1 MIIRVLAGLVVAP
14 IAGLAAL
21 YGASM
26 VFEAP
31 VSEPVS
37 EPIPVTEP
45 HEPAS
50 SERDE
55 PDYLQDDHDYIE
67 GGSSLY
73 ADEVDMT
80 LLIQVFE
87 ATPPGELALIGG
99 FDADYVDGPAY
110 AERLRQIQAAPSRPE
125 TLSPG
130 ESYES
135 ASVDCVHGETFIECR
150 LEIHT
155 EFLESDGDQ
164 SLLGESSEIYEFSL
178 ADSDDDMVFFTGPGI
193 RVMYAG

>member
-1 MIIRVLAGLVVAP
+1 MIIRVLAGLVIAP
-14 IAGLAAL
+14 IAGVAAL

-37 EPIPVTEP
+37 EPIPVNEP
-45 HEPAS
+45 VEAYA

-55 PDYLQDDHDYIE
+55 PGYFQDDHDYIE
-67 GGSSLY
+67 GGSSFY
-73 ADEVDMT
+73 ADEVD
-80 LLIQVFE
+80 LPFLIKVFE
-87 ATPPGELALIGG
+87 DTLPGELPLIGG
-99 FDADYVDGPAY
+99 IDAAYVDGAAY
-110 AERLRQIQAAPSRPE
+110 AGRLRQILSAPSRPE

-135 ASVDCVHGETFIECR
+135 ASVDCVHAEVFVECR
-150 LEIHT
+150 LVIHT
-155 EFLESDGDQ
+155 EFMENDGDQ
-164 SLLGESSEIYEFSL
+164 SLLGESSEIYEFGL
-178 ADSDDDMVFFTGPGI
+178 ADTDDDMVFFTGPGM